1 MSAGSDNSLSIV
13 LVDDEDE
20 VLFSS
25 SIMLETHG
33 LSPVVALRDGLKLLQ
48 YLEENGAG
56 VVVLDLFMPDVSGLE
71 LLAGIVQSHPE
82 IPVVVMTASQEVET
96 AVACMKDGA
105 FDYLVKPVE
114 ENRYLSCV
122 RRALELRS
130 LRRQVGALKDSLLR
144 QRLQHDDAFSPIITR
159 SPKMQ
164 SIFRYVEA
172 VAASRE
178 PILITG
184 ETGVGKGLIAK
195 ALHRISERKG
205 EFVSVNVAGLDD
217 AMFSDTLFGHK
228 KGAFTGAERD
238 RSGMVAKAAAG
249 SLFLDEIGDLKISSQ
264 VKLLRLLQE
273 QTYTPLGSDVAKQ
286 SAAHVIAATNQELRQ
301 LAAAGDFRRDLY
313 FRLSAHHVEVPP
325 LRERGEDVVLLV
337 GHFIEQAA
345 ESMGKAA
352 PEPTPEL
359 LTLLSVYH
367 FPGNVRELRAM
378 IFDAVALHTSGR
390 FLSMESCKVAIEKNR
405 RLGEPVE
412 QDKGPVIGTS
422 LYTTGRFPTLK
433 DAEKL
438 LIDEALRQAGG
449 NQGIAAT
456 LLGISRPALNRRLM
470 RLKAAQHDVGA
481 TERLRDGT

>member
-1 MSAGSDNSLSIV
+1 MSGQSSNSLSVV
-13 LVDDEDE
+13 LVDDEEE

-33 LSPVVALRDGLKLLQ
+33 ISPVVALRDGRELLS
-48 YLEENGAG
+48 YLDANAVG
-56 VVVLDLFMPDVSGLE
+56 VVVLDLFMPQISGLE
-71 LLAGIVQSHPE
+71 LLPEIVQSHPE

-96 AVACMKDGA
+96 AVLCMKEGA

-114 ENRYLSCV
+114 ENRYLSCI

-130 LRRQVGALKDSLLR
+130 LRNQVGALKNSLLG
-144 QRLQHDDAFSPIITR
+144 QPLQHGDAFARIITR
-159 SPKMQ
+159 SLKMQ

-195 ALHRISERKG
+195 AVHRISGRSG
-205 EFVSVNVAGLDD
+205 EIVSVNVAGLDD
-217 AMFSDTLFGHK
+217 AMFSDTLFGHR
-228 KGAFTGAERD
+228 KGAFTGAERERD
-238 RSGMVAKAAAG
+238 GMVAKASRG
-249 SLFLDEIGDLKISSQ
+249 SLFLDEIGDLCISSQ

-286 SAAHVIAATNQELRQ
+286 SDADVIAATNQDLRK
-301 LAAAGDFRRDLY
+301 LTAEGRFRRDLY
-313 FRLSAHHVEVPP
+313 FRLSAHRVEVPP
-325 LRERGEDVVLLV
+325 LRERVEDIPLLV
-337 GHFIEQAA
+337 GHFVDQAA
-345 ESMGKAA
+345 ASMGKAV

-378 IFDAVALHTSGR
+378 IFDAVALHRSGP
-390 FLSMESCKVAIEKNR
+390 FLSMESCKEAIDQNR
-405 RLGEPVE
+405 HFGERAADEP
-412 QDKGPVIGTS
+412 GPAAGTS
-422 LYTTGRFPTLK
+422 LHTTGRFPTLK
-433 DAEKL
+433 EAESL
-438 LIDEALRQAGG
+438 LIDEALCQARG
-449 NQGIAAT
+449 NQGIAAM

-470 RLKAAQHDVGA
+470 RLKAMQN
-481 TERLRDGT
+481 EDG

>member
-1 MSAGSDNSLSIV
+1 MTISGQSNNSLSVV
-13 LVDDEDE
+13 LVDDEEE

-33 LSPVVALRDGLKLLQ
+33 ISPVVTLREARELLS
-48 YLEENGAG
+48 YLEANAAG
-56 VVVLDLFMPDVSGLE
+56 VVVLDLFMPHISGLE
-71 LLAGIVQSHPE
+71 LLPEIVQSHPE

-96 AVACMKDGA
+96 AVLCMKEGA

-114 ENRYLSCV
+114 ENRYLSCI

-130 LRRQVGALKDSLLR
+130 LRKQVGALKDSLLGHP
-144 QRLQHDDAFSPIITR
+144 LQHGDAFSRVITR

-195 ALHRISERKG
+195 AVHRISGRSG
-205 EFVSVNVAGLDD
+205 EIVSVNVAGLDD
-217 AMFSDTLFGHK
+217 AMFSDTLFGHR
-228 KGAFTGAERD
+228 KGAFTGAERE
-238 RSGMVAKAAAG
+238 RNGMVAKASGG
-249 SLFLDEIGDLKISSQ
+249 SLFLDEIGDLRISSQ

-286 SAAHVIAATNQELRQ
+286 SDADIIAATNQDLQKLTAEGR
-301 LAAAGDFRRDLY
+301 FRRDLY
-313 FRLSAHHVEVPP
+313 FRLSAHRVEVPP
-325 LRERGEDVVLLV
+325 LRERVEDIPLLV

-345 ESMGKAA
+345 ASMGKAM
-352 PEPTPEL
+352 PETTPEL

-378 IFDAVALHTSGR
+378 IFDAVALHRSGP
-390 FLSMESCKVAIEKNR
+390 FLSMESCKEAIDKNR
-405 RLGEPVE
+405 RFGEPGADE
-412 QDKGPVIGTS
+412 PEPATGTS

-433 DAEKL
+433 EAESL

-449 NQGIAAT
+449 NQGIAAM

-470 RLKAAQHDVGA
+470 RLKAMQNEG
-481 TERLRDGT
+481 G

>member
-1 MSAGSDNSLSIV
+1 MSGQRENSLSVV
-13 LVDDEDE
+13 LVDDEED

-25 SIMLETHG
+25 SIMLETRG
-33 LSPVVALRDGLKLLQ
+33 ISPVVTLHDGRELLQ
-48 YLEENGAG
+48 YLEANGAG
-56 VVVLDLFMPDVSGLE
+56 VVVLDLFMPHISGLD
-71 LLAGIVQSHPE
+71 LLPEIVQSYPE

-96 AVACMKDGA
+96 AVLCMKEGA

-130 LRRQVGALKDSLLR
+130 LREQVGALKDSLLG
-144 QRLQHDDAFSPIITR
+144 QPLQHGDVFSRIITR

-184 ETGVGKGLIAK
+184 ETGVGKGLIAR
-195 ALHRISERKG
+195 AVHRISGRKG
-205 EFVSVNVAGLDD
+205 ELVSVNVAGLDD
-217 AMFSDTLFGHK
+217 AMFSDTLFGHR
-228 KGAFTGAERD
+228 KGAFTGAERERD
-238 RSGMVAKAAAG
+238 GMVARASGG
-249 SLFLDEIGDLKISSQ
+249 SLFLDEIGDLHISSQ

-273 QTYTPLGSDVAKQ
+273 RTYTPLGSDVSKQ
-286 SAAHVIAATNQELRQ
+286 SDADVIAASNQDLRK
-301 LAAAGDFRRDLY
+301 LTAEGSFRRDLY
-313 FRLSAHHVEVPP
+313 FRLSAHRVEVPP
-325 LRERGEDVVLLV
+325 LRERAEDIPLLV

-345 ESMGKAA
+345 ASMRKAV
-352 PEPTPEL
+352 PEATPEL

-378 IFDAVALHTSGR
+378 IFDAVALHRSGL
-390 FLSMESCKVAIEKNR
+390 FLSMESCKEAIDKNR
-405 RLGEPVE
+405 RFGEPGA
-412 QDKGPVIGTS
+412 DNPGPATGTS
-422 LYTTGRFPTLK
+422 LHTTGRFPTLK
-433 DAEKL
+433 EAESF

-449 NQGIAAT
+449 NQGIAAM

-470 RLKAAQHDVGA
+470 RMKAMQNEG
-481 TERLRDGT
+481 G

>member
-1 MSAGSDNSLSIV
+1 MSGQSENALSIV

-33 LSPVVALRDGLKLLQ
+33 LSPVVTLSDGRQLLP
-48 YLEENGAG
+48 YLEESGAG
-56 VVVLDLFMPDVSGLE
+56 VVVLDLFMPTVSGLD
-71 LLAGIVQSHPE
+71 LLPGVVEAHPE

-96 AVACMKDGA
+96 AVSCMKEGA

-114 ENRYLSCV
+114 ENRYLSCI

-144 QRLQHDDAFSPIITR
+144 QRLQHGEAFSPIITR

-195 ALHRISERKG
+195 AVHRISERQG
-205 EFVSVNVAGLDD
+205 EIVSVNVAGLDD

-228 KGAFTGAERD
+228 KGAFTGAEKERD
-238 RSGMVAKAAAG
+238 GMVTKAAAG
-249 SLFLDEIGDLKISSQ
+249 SLFLDEIGDLRISSQ

-286 SAAHVIAATNQELRQ
+286 SDAHVIAATNQDLRQ
-301 LAAAGDFRRDLY
+301 LTAAGDFRRDLY
-313 FRLSAHHVEVPP
+313 FRLSAHHVAVPP
-325 LRERGEDVVLLV
+325 LRERSEDVPLLV
-337 GHFIEQAA
+337 GHFIAQAA
-345 ESMGKAA
+345 ASLGKSV

-378 IFDAVALHTSGR
+378 IFDAVALHPSGR
-390 FLSMESCKVAIEKNR
+390 FLSMESCKEAIEKNR
-405 RLGEPVE
+405 RFGEPTGQV
-412 QDKGPVIGTS
+412 QAPAMRTS
-422 LYTTGRFPTLK
+422 LYTTGSFPTLK

-470 RLKAAQHDVGA
+470 RLKAAQNEGGS
-481 TERLRDGT
+481 T